1 MKAKAKEYT
10 SIPVTVEEF
19 QELKK
24 IKERYE
30 REKGGRVS
38 WGWFLLGIGIGS
50 LVGYGLAR
58 FRQRQSSTKP
68 KKKI

>member
-50 LVGYGLAR
+50 LVGYEVAR

>member
-1 MKAKAKEYT
+1 MKAKPKEYT

-24 IKERYE
+24 IKEKYE
-30 REKGGRVS
+30 KERGGKIS

-58 FRQRQSSTKP
+58 SGQRQSSTKQ

>member
-1 MKAKAKEYT
+1 MKAKAKQYT

-24 IKERYE
+24 IKQQYE
-30 REKGGRVS
+30 KVKGGRIS

-50 LVGYGLAR
+50 FVGYGLGR
-58 FRQRQSSTKP
+58 SGEKQSFAKERN
-68 KKKI
+68 KK

>member
-1 MKAKAKEYT
+1 MKTKAKEYT

-24 IKERYE
+24 IKQKYE
-30 REKGGRVS
+30 KEKGGKIS

-58 FRQRQSSTKP
+58 SGQRQSSTKP

>member
-19 QELKK
+19 QELKQ
-24 IKERYE
+24 IKEKYE
-30 REKGGRVS
+30 REKGGRIP
-38 WGWFLLGIGIGS
+38 WGWFLLGISIGS
-50 LVGYGLAR
+50 LVGYGVAR
-58 FRQRQSSTKP
+58 SRQRQSSTKP